1 MPNKIEGD
9 LSHASFI
16 NTNDDGDSYA
26 GSRIGGF
33 AKGIEDFSK
42 AFSEFESHVLLTDN
56 VSSDDVMNGV
66 WKGSMI
72 TEKRGDLSIH
82 FFPNNG
88 LIQNRKE
95 VNYTIQGI
103 VASIT
108 FEGEA
113 RRYDIKE
120 TGSTAG
126 VQMLDPDATVHLP
139 NPGEAR
145 TYVFTGIEGEK
156 VGLSVISGRNTCELG
171 TFNIPHCPI
180 S

>member
-1 MPNKIEGD
+1 MPPKIDGD
-9 LSHASFI
+9 LEHSSYI

-33 AKGIEDFSK
+33 AKGIEEFSK

-56 VSSDDVMNGV
+56 VSPVDIMNGV

-72 TEKRGDLSIH
+72 TEKRDNLSIH

-103 VASIT
+103 LEKEYEDFNFDVVIT
-108 FEGEA
+108 HVINKN
-113 RRYDIKE
+113 YDLSNVNKKCKLINF
-120 TGSTAG
+120 THGSKNN
-126 VQMLDPDATVHLP
+126 LDLP
-139 NPGEAR
+139 KNHMDIIDVNL
-145 TYVFTGIEGEK
+145 T
-156 VGLSVISGRNTCELG
+156 
-171 TFNIPHCPI
+171 
-180 S
+180 